1 MKPTSEPQSSF
12 DPSRRS
18 FLLSAGMLT
27 LAINF
32 PGNVLGNSVSRQKMG
47 IVVHS
52 YGLRWNSSTKSNAF
66 PGFHNALQLLEHC
79 HQIGAGGIQVGV
91 QNWTNEF
98 AGQLQKRSRELNM
111 FIEGSIGLPRSEKDA
126 SSFEKQIEIAKSAGV
141 DIFRTV
147 CLGGRRYESFKSQSE
162 FDSFKEGS
170 LKALKTAGKIAEKHQ
185 VKLAIENHKDW
196 RAKELVEIIKW
207 LDNPWAGVTLDFGN
221 NISLLEDPDEVIEIL
236 APYAFSTHIKDMG
249 LKAYEAGFLLSEIPL
264 GQGVVNL
271 EKALA
276 LCLQYNPDI
285 KFNLEMI
292 TRDPLKIPC
301 LEEEY
306 WKTFGD
312 LPGNELAK
320 TLRLV
325 RDKSFP
331 GSLPII
337 SHLKSEEQLYKE
349 EENIL
354 ACLAYSKK
362 ELKMNR

>member
-1 MKPTSEPQSSF
+1 MIPTLEPYHPF

-18 FLLSAGMLT
+18 FLLSAGMLA
-27 LAINF
+27 LAMNF
-32 PGNVLGNSVSRQKMG
+32 PESVLGKSLARQKMG

-52 YGLRWNSSTKSNAF
+52 YGLRWHSSIESQAF
-66 PGFHNALQLLEHC
+66 PGFQNALQLLEHC
-79 HQIGAGGIQVGV
+79 HKIGAGGIQVGV

-98 AGQLQKRSRELNM
+98 AGQLRARSKTLNM
-111 FIEGSIGLPRSEKDA
+111 FIEGSIGLPRSEKDV

-141 DIFRTV
+141 AIFRTV
-147 CLGGRRYESFKSQSE
+147 CLGGRRYETFQSRSE
-162 FDSFKEGS
+162 FDSFKEES
-170 LKALKTAGKIAEKHQ
+170 LNALKTASKIAEKYQ
-185 VKLAIENHKDW
+185 VKLSIENHKDW
-196 RAKELVEIIKW
+196 RAKELVEIIQW
-207 LDNPWAGVTLDFGN
+207 LDNQWAGVTLDFGN

-249 LKAYEAGFLLSEIPL
+249 LKSYESGFLLSEIPL

-271 EKALA
+271 EKAVF
-276 LCLQYNPDI
+276 LCLKYNPKI
-285 KFNLEMI
+285 NFNLEMI

-312 LPGNELAK
+312 LTENELAK
-320 TLRLV
+320 TLSLV

-331 GSLPII
+331 GSLPMI
-337 SHLKSEEQLYKE
+337 SHLNSEEQLSKE